1 MTCPK
6 CNQKMKVVDTNTY
19 ETECVRK
26 YRCSNCGGIMYTTEL
41 PCCRTHFLRIT
52 NYYER
57 RKRNANKEN

>member
-1 MTCPK
+1 MICPN

-26 YRCSNCGGIMYTTEL
+26 HRCSNCGGIMYTTEL

-52 NYYER
+52 NYCER